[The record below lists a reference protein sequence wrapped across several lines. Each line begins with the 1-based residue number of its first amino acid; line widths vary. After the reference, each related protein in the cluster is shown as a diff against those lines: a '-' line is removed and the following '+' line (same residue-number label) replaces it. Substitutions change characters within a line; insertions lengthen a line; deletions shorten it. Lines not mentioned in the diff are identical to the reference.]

1 MTRGELAEWLAM
13 IGIILAWWPFIFLGW
28 TFAAYRYPLYVVSLA
43 VLAAIL
49 VRRLARLEEGLRHSR
64 KIMEMQ
70 QRMKYGPMPPFLVPP
85 PADEDK
91 DNGEKG
97 Q

>member
-43 VLAAIL
+43 VLAGIL
-49 VRRLARLEEGLRHSR
+49 VRRLARLEEGLRYSR
-64 KIMEMQ
+64 RIMDMQ
-70 QRMKYGPMPPFLVPP
+70 QRMKYGPTPPFLVPP
-85 PADEDK
+85 PPDEGHK
-91 DNGEKG
+91 KGKKG